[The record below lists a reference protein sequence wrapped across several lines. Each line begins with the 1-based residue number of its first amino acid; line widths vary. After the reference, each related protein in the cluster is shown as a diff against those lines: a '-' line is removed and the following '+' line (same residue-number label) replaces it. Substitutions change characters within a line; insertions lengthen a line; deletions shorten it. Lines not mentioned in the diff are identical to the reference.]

1 MRSGS
6 TRLSVQIAPIIGG
19 LSAALLALLFA
30 SGLTSGVLFPKVA
43 IIGKPDGASPLFL
56 PLNSANDVAFTMLIV
71 WSFVACFGERLI
83 PDALDRLAAQAEKQ
97 NFSGATP

>member
-56 PLNSANDVAFTMLIV
+56 PLNSANDVAFTMLII
-71 WSFVACFGERLI
+71 WSFVACFGERLT